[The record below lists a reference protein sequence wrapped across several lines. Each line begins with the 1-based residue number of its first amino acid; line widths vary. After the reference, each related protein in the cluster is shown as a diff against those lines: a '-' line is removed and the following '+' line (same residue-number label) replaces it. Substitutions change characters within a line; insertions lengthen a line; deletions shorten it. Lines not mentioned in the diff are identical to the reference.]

1 METNNII
8 NTQSAYELVVEN
20 AFTISQVNEIL
31 RNDINSGDTQYT
43 QLKWNKFEKKF
54 VTRKF
59 FTAYYLKNFKA
70 VSDYITH
77 RLWLWCHNSVPV
89 TKFFIEP
96 VNEDYTTTLLKCSDK
111 FSNNEY
117 YAFLEKLRWGVTIY
131 FPKKNFHYPRYL
143 VDINYYFVY
152 SYFENDEGEYDH
164 AFMEYSSVED
174 TFNGEYYE
182 PFFHR
187 GYVSLKGQTF
197 PFFKEPI
204 CECVSKSRDYRDT
217 IDFNVINYLNKNLG
231 MFATVS
237 HGYVCYYKEE
247 PLSNKS
253 EEYYKED
260 YYTQLKKE
268 DYFLTL
274 AETKQLDPIWKD
286 QDDGDY

>member
-20 AFTISQVNEIL
+20 AFTISQVNKML
-31 RNDINSGDTQYT
+31 KDAINRGEKQYT

-54 VTRKF
+54 VTRSF
-59 FTAYYLKNFKA
+59 FTTSYLEKFKA
-70 VSDYITH
+70 VSNYLGHKCWGHDT
-77 RLWLWCHNSVPV
+77 V
-89 TKFFIEP
+89 TVTNFFVEAA
-96 VNEDYTTTLLKCSDK
+96 NEQYSTKMLSCGKKYTDE
-111 FSNNEY
+111 EY
-117 YAFLEKLRWGVTIY
+117 EQFVKQKLRWGVTIR

-274 AETKQLDPIWKD
+274 AEAKQLNPIWKD